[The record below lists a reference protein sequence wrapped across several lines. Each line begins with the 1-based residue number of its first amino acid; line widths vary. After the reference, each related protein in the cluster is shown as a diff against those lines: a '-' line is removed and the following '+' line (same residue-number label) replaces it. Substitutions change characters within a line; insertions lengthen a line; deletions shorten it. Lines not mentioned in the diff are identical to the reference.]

1 MLASY
6 GGPLGYSK
14 VLIMIPL
21 ADVGPYFVVIYRG
34 RVSFELSFELPMELG
49 CCDCASSFRWN

>member
-49 CCDCASSFRWN
+49 CCD